1 MLKAIGTQP
10 RHQGRKASFDPM
22 EYRATYQRY
31 RGWFTRRL
39 KVHTQVGELG
49 DRLWLVH
56 AQTKGTITTIATLR
70 AGMNGLGSPS

>member
-10 RHQGRKASFDPM
+10 RYEGRTVSFDPM
-22 EYRATYQRY
+22 ECRATYQRY

-39 KVHTQVGELG
+39 KAHTQVGELG

-56 AQTKGTITTIATLR
+56 AQTKGTIIATLR
-70 AGMNGLGSPS
+70 AGMDGLGSPS